1 MILNMLAEGFSDSS
15 FARLFSEMNPFVI
28 AMFIIGIVFCVIE
41 LLIPGFGFFGISGI
55 VLVCAAIVVR
65 MVMGGDA
72 LMLLY
77 MLLLSAVLFGL
88 LFLLMGKF
96 IRSRQKNE
104 NSMFSV
110 KSAVPDGLTEG
121 TADYTSL
128 VDRTGIATTILRPV
142 GRAEFDGKPVDV
154 VARDG
159 FVDKGATVKVVA
171 VEGSTV
177 TVVKVDDT
185 NKTYFKEGEM

>member
-159 FVDKGATVKVVA
+159 FVDKGETVKVVA

-177 TVVKVDDT
+177 TVVKVDD
-185 NKTYFKEGEM
+185 NK

>member
-1 MILNMLAEGFSDSS
+1 
-15 FARLFSEMNPFVI
+15 
-28 AMFIIGIVFCVIE
+28 
-41 LLIPGFGFFGISGI
+41 
-55 VLVCAAIVVR
+55 
-65 MVMGGDA
+65 MGGDA

-177 TVVKVDDT
+177 TVVKVDD
-185 NKTYFKEGEM
+185 NK

>member
-88 LFLLMGKF
+88 LFFAHG
-96 IRSRQKNE
+96 
-104 NSMFSV
+104 
-110 KSAVPDGLTEG
+110 
-121 TADYTSL
+121 
-128 VDRTGIATTILRPV
+128 
-142 GRAEFDGKPVDV
+142 
-154 VARDG
+154 
-159 FVDKGATVKVVA
+159 
-171 VEGSTV
+171 
-177 TVVKVDDT
+177 
-185 NKTYFKEGEM
+185 